1 VSSSTLAVRSSD
13 NSGASTFW
21 FGDLPVRAE
30 VIDGEPWFVASD
42 VANVLG
48 YSSPA
53 NAVARHVDDAD
64 KGVTETMTPGGMQ
77 HMSIINESGL
87 YSLIFGSKLAA
98 AKAFQRWVTSEVLPS
113 IRKTGQYGRP
123 QALTR
128 RELAQ
133 MVIEAED
140 RAASAEL
147 ERDAAWQTVER
158 NAPKVNYVERFVNP
172 TAAAAHLGT
181 FAAELGVPVS
191 KLRTYLHQKK
201 LIFRD
206 KATESWR
213 FYSSDRGRAW
223 FEVRAHHDVA
233 HRGPNGQV
241 PTTLYVTPVG
251 KEGVRQML
259 ERDPGDVYG

>member
-1 VSSSTLAVRSSD
+1 MSSSIVTAKAPD
-13 NSGASTFW
+13 NGGASTFW
-21 FGDLPVRAE
+21 FGDIPLRAKLIE
-30 VIDGEPWFVASD
+30 DEPWLVLADICVA
-42 VANVLG
+42 LG
-48 YSSPA
+48 IRED
-53 NAVARHVDDAD
+53 NAL
-64 KGVTETMTPGGMQ
+64 
-77 HMSIINESGL
+77 SGL
-87 YSLIFGSKLAA
+87 DDDEKIYYSVGQPGNSDIAVYMVSEPGFYSLIMRSRKPVV
-98 AKAFQRWVTSEVLPS
+98 KAFKRFVIHEVLPT

-123 QALTR
+123 QALSR

-140 RAASAEL
+140 RAAAAEL

-158 NAPKVNYVERFVNP
+158 NAPKVNYVEHFVNP

-191 KLRTYLHQKK
+191 RLRAYLHRKK

-213 FYSSDRGRAW
+213 FYSSDRGRLW
-223 FEVRAHHDVA
+223 FEVRAHHEVA

-251 KEGVRQML
+251 KEGIRQML
-259 ERDPGDVYG
+259 ARDPDALSG